1 MGEEAG
7 ESSIIMEAAV
17 ITPAGLPEPS
27 PPEDDKYP
35 RISEKF
41 LRNLLKSD
49 MRTYY
54 STKELNDR
62 LYLHFKGF
70 HRIENLHPFTGLRVL
85 YIEGNCISRI
95 EGLEQCTELRCLF
108 IQENCLKEISGL
120 ETLADLDTLNVS
132 DNCLTRISGVNMLKR
147 LASLL
152 AARNQ
157 IGSLGVA
164 DLIELVGL
172 DNLS

>member
-1 MGEEAG
+1 
-7 ESSIIMEAAV
+7 MEIEVSTQAA
-17 ITPAGLPEPS
+17 LQELS
-27 PPEDDKYP
+27 PPEDEKYP

-70 HRIENLHPFTGLRVL
+70 HRIENLQPFTGLRVL
-85 YIEGNCISRI
+85 YIEGNCISAI

-132 DNCLTRISGVNMLKR
+132 DNCLSRVSGVKSLKK

-152 AARNQ
+152 AARNH
-157 IGSLGVA
+157 IGNSGVS